1 MVEIKIRD
9 RELNK
14 EFLEIYKN
22 TVGKMYPVHD
32 NDKKYLG
39 KIGIWEENARW
50 SSLPKVRK
58 FFKDIFS
65 EKKLLIGDSYFWYP
79 RWNENCI
86 NANVLIS
93 YNPFNTYLTFKLY
106 NFDFDNELSE
116 EEKKKVISNI
126 LLYIKNSYN
135 NYQGNKIR
143 ERKEKSDREF
153 DVFKNELL
161 K

>member
-14 EFLEIYKN
+14 EFLGIYKN
-22 TVGKMYPVHD
+22 TIGKMYPVY
-32 NDKKYLG
+32 NNENVYLG
-39 KIGIWEENARW
+39 KIGIWEKDVKDK
-50 SSLPKVRK
+50 PY
-58 FFKDIFS
+58 FKIFSGIFS
-65 EKKLLIGDSYFWYP
+65 EKRLLIGDSYFWYP
-79 RWNENCI
+79 RWNENKI

-93 YNPFNTYLTFKLY
+93 YNPLTSYLIFKLY
-106 NFDFDNELSE
+106 NFDFDNVLTE

-126 LLYIKNSYN
+126 FLYIKNSYN
-135 NYQGNKIR
+135 NYQGNKVR

-153 DVFKNELL
+153 DTFKNELL